1 VAKKAFITGISGQDG
16 RHLASL
22 LLSKG
27 YEIYGMVIEREESLI
42 EEIKRSFPEINIV
55 LGDLADSVSM
65 LNVLSDVE
73 PDEIYNLG
81 ALSFVGLS
89 FKEPELTANVTGLG
103 ILRILEAIRHLN
115 RESNTRIY
123 QASSSEMFGR
133 AREVPQNELT
143 SFYPTSPYGVAKVFA
158 HQTCIQYR
166 EYYGMHVSA
175 GILFNH
181 EGEYRGHEYVTR
193 KISSNVARIKLGKQE
208 RFSLGDISRS
218 RDWGYAGDYVEAMWL
233 MLQQEKPQDYVIAT
247 GKSHTVREFV
257 VEALEA
263 ANLEP
268 DIDRYL
274 DYDSAMIRPND
285 VDTLVGDASKAA
297 QELGWTPKVSFKE
310 LVQRMVANDL
320 QVEAR
325 R

>member
-1 VAKKAFITGISGQDG
+1 MAKSALITGISGQDG
-16 RHLASL
+16 HHLTSL

-27 YEIYGMVIEREESLI
+27 YEIFGMVVDGEESI
-42 EEIKRSFPEINIV
+42 NQSIKTQFPEVN
-55 LGDLADSVSM
+55 LLPGNLADSASI
-65 LNVLSDVE
+65 LNLIGNVKPE
-73 PDEIYNLG
+73 EIYNLG

-89 FKEPELTANVTGLG
+89 FKEPELTADVTGLG
-103 ILRILEAIRHLN
+103 ILRILEAIRHLK
-115 RESNTRIY
+115 RESDTRIY

-133 AREVPQNELT
+133 VREVPQNELT

-193 KISSNVARIKLGKQE
+193 KITSNVARISLGKQN
-208 RFSLGDISRS
+208 RFSLGNISHS

-233 MLQQEKPQDYVIAT
+233 MLQQDKPQDFVIAT
-247 GKSHTVREFV
+247 GQSHTVREFV
-257 VEALEA
+257 MEALAA

-268 DIDRYL
+268 DIDKYL
-274 DYDSAMIRPND
+274 DYDPTMIRPSE
-285 VDTLVGDASKAA
+285 VDTLLGDASKAA
-297 QELGWTPKVSFKE
+297 QVLGWRPKVSFKE
-310 LVQRMVANDL
+310 LVRRMVAHDL
-320 QVEAR
+320 LVEAQR
-325 R
+325 